1 MAEHT
6 QYMNEL
12 TCAGCGRTG
21 HITWEGTG
29 EHKRVVNLSES
40 LEQQPG
46 TPRIFTCVDCGTVQN
61 TL

>member
-12 TCAGCGRTG
+12 TCAGCGKTG
-21 HITWEGTG
+21 HITWEGAG
-29 EHKRVVNLSES
+29 AQKRVVNMSDNLK
-40 LEQQPG
+40 QQPG
-46 TPRIFTCVDCGTVQN
+46 TPPTFTCIACGTMQR